1 MESRLDRAASVAV
14 LVCAVVVAATATW
27 QFVLKDLFGGDT
39 SRVERVEG
47 WSALAARAT
56 KLFGADSASVQI
68 IEFVDLQ
75 CPACRAFQQ
84 TMDTL
89 EQRHPDYVS
98 AFYMPL
104 PLSEIH
110 PEARAA
116 AVVAECVARDGHLS
130 AFVRVALLNPPLVAS
145 QDWAALRQRAGVD
158 ETPDQQACIEQGTTG
173 SYVDSIV
180 ITARAMGINAT
191 PTILVNGWKFEGT
204 VTIAELDAIIA
215 LVAAGKRPRAPRPA
229 FERAR

>member
-27 QFVLKDLFGGDT
+27 QFVLKDLLGGGT
-39 SRVERVEG
+39 TRVERVEG
-47 WSALAARAT
+47 WSTLATRAT
-56 KLFGADSASVQI
+56 KLFGDDSASVQI

-75 CPACRAFQQ
+75 CPACQAFQY

-98 AFYMPL
+98 AYYLPL

-145 QDWAALRQRAGVD
+145 QDWAALRQRAGVG
-158 ETPDQQACIEQGTTG
+158 ESPDQQVCIEQVATAL
-173 SYVDSIV
+173 YVDSMV
-180 ITARAMGINAT
+180 STARSMGINAT

-204 VTIAELDAIIA
+204 LTIAELDEIIA
-215 LVAAGKRPRAPRPA
+215 RVVAGKRPRAPRPA